1 MSGTQRQ
8 TPKGN
13 TKVSSGDDGTKT
25 CQNCGSHVSR
35 KFRRIFGDREN
46 VAHRCYDCDS
56 NTRLYRGS
64 AAEKD
69 VDRADP
75 RNRDRQSADYERN
88 WRTSSNN

>member
-1 MSGTQRQ
+1 MSGIQRQ
-8 TPKGN
+8 TP
-13 TKVSSGDDGTKT
+13 SGDTPDSTTQPEAKT

-64 AAEKD
+64 AAGKD